1 MTVTSKHLA
10 DLVLS
15 LSQAA
20 ETEVLVAERES
31 HLTRFANS
39 EIHQNV
45 SERNTEVRV
54 RVIEGGRVGVAS
66 TNDLSDASL
75 AALVERARMLARYAP
90 PTDLPPLPGSQT
102 YAAVPFAFAPAT
114 AGATPEDRARVAE
127 VACRLAIESGLNAF
141 GAFETAAGR
150 RTIANSRGLFATQE
164 ATKADYNLVVMGDDS
179 SGYSSY
185 TASDAAGLD
194 AETLARIAIDKALKS
209 VHPVVIEPGA
219 YTVLLEEDA
228 VADLLDHVAAAGFGG
243 QGLIDGSSFVAGHL
257 GERLFGPNVTVWDDP
272 LGEGMLAAA
281 FDGEGVAKRRL
292 CLIEN
297 GVARAVAH
305 DSFTA
310 HQLKVASTGHAF
322 PAPSTSGPFPSH
334 LRMEAGDAAKA
345 DMLRGIERGILV
357 TRFHYTNLADART
370 ATITGMTRDGTFLIE
385 NGEVTRPLKNLRFTS
400 GGIDALRSVRAISRE
415 TKLVPGWYGATRA
428 PALVVDAFRF
438 SGVTMF

>member
-10 DLVLS
+10 ERVLS

-66 TNDLSDASL
+66 TNDLSEASL
-75 AALVERARMLARYAP
+75 ARLVERARMLARYAP
-90 PTDLPPLPGSQT
+90 PCDLPPLPGPQR
-102 YAAVPFAFAPAT
+102 YAAVPHAYAAAT
-114 AGATPEDRARVAE
+114 AAATPEDRARVAG
-127 VACRLAIESGLNAF
+127 VACRLALAAGLNAF

-150 RTIANSRGLFATQE
+150 RTIANSRGLFVTQE
-164 ATKADYNLVVMGDDS
+164 ATKADYNLVVMGADS
-179 SGYSSY
+179 SGYSSF
-185 TASDAAGLD
+185 TAADVAGLD
-194 AETLARIAIDKALKS
+194 AEALAWVAINKALKS
-209 VHPVVIEPGA
+209 AHPVAIEPGA

-243 QGLIDGSSFVAGHL
+243 QGLVDGVSFVAGRL
-257 GERLFGPNVTVWDDP
+257 GDRLFGSNVTVWDDP
-272 LGEGMLAAA
+272 LGAEMLPAA
-281 FDGEGVAKRRL
+281 FDAEGVGKERL
-292 CLIEN
+292 CLIEK
-297 GVARAVAH
+297 GVVRGVAH

-310 HQLKVASTGHAF
+310 HQLGVASTGHAF
-322 PAPSTSGPFPSH
+322 PAPSTSGPHPSH
-334 LRMEAGDAAKA
+334 LRLEAGDATKA

-357 TRFHYTNLADART
+357 TRFHYTNLADAHT

-400 GGIDALRSVRAISRE
+400 GGIDALNNVRAIARD

-428 PALVVDAFRF
+428 PALVVDGFRF
-438 SGVTMF
+438 SGATLF